1 AQKESSRHGSDSKS
15 RCKSYNNRDDL
26 TVVDTF
32 VASDTT
38 VEKTM
43 DNIEEMLKPIIH
55 DKKNTV
61 VNNANKVL
69 SPDRHISNRGIFS
82 NESVSLPTIR
92 QNSLLGKTIVNN
104 NNDKERRQLTRT
116 TRIRSSSAPA
126 LHQLTP
132 DIRSTPLREK
142 VRDGNDIT
150 ITQTDIQEKLR
161 EGSKAVCNLMGPIR
175 VETSRITSRQS
186 NADITLKDRIE
197 LIGCGGCSKNAKL
210 VEFIPTIHR
219 YSSKKAKRMQPSSSQ
234 SVKVGENYILIERLS
249 TLKQMPLLYNET
261 KQFEEIRTFR
271 TRESSQGKQSRRRR
285 VKSESA
291 VAKKRIF
298 NVRGPIQV
306 TSKQQII
313 AGKNG
318 EYTVW
323 EMIELRANGSAN
335 EPQEEL
341 SPFQNGPAHSSRDAK
356 NIAPYKYDEH
366 IRIGENVIAIERF
379 IKVFPRRMATAGPFS
394 FSEKRSYSTDNTT
407 SIISSASTTSEQ
419 PRPSARQS
427 SVGCKT
433 AESPVIPT
441 ARSPTFDTAISKRS
455 FCKLSEESGSRI
467 LDRSVSRSKSPLNC
481 NMTRTARSPS
491 GCSPLRRLSPRVDP
505 LTPERSPPVP
515 RKRSRRSLRC
525 VPGDEETACSPGPN
539 TSRDM
544 AVVKRNLKSAL
555 LQQLSDIQKQRDISR
570 NSFTPSQLSTSQKVA
585 IPSAELPSEGY
596 SAKYAQTD
604 LKDVDDRSPNEARI
618 VRASG
623 KTRKETLST
632 KAEKKSTGESSSLHS
647 WAQHAKQKPQPTIV
661 ASAKKRTLN
670 GRNEESCR
678 TPRSLSAE
686 IPQTSRA
693 TSKDASRFFSA
704 ESALARLKTPLERI
718 KVTAQ
723 QRTEGRISLES
734 PIQVAHKKTVSDELL
749 LKTARKK
756 SEIIERPGSDGKVPP
771 MRSALEVSRKKAI
784 DEEGHGENGL
794 RSLKSGRGESKIFG
808 RCGPGSSKL
817 LKSPLLTPSK
827 NVVVEKGFLKTA
839 RERRDVSDSRSGPL
853 GGPKMDGPMHM
864 SRGAMGNDGKV
875 RERSAISQKHE
886 SSWTPK
892 QTGRKGMSKEDFLK
906 TAIEISETKMMRSG
920 GEKREA
926 KLLKTGR
933 EQSETKFLRTATER
947 SEPDLLPSDRETAEL
962 LETSKMIK
970 QESKV
975 RYVPIQA
982 HKENLSTAREIRE
995 KNRGE
1000 PWVGSLAMH
1009 RGDQESYRHFVTASS
1024 GQRRE
1029 NKKWRK
1035 KADHVDTARSLSF
1048 RSPPRRRNFSTTDEN
1063 VESTIHVPAASH
1075 FRITKDGIPNGQ
1087 TNDHNVRTARAISMR
1102 SRGRMSPSQGTWPMH
1117 AARVKRSTW
1126 SSAASSNVK
1135 RVRDVDTRTSSER
1148 TRSASL
1154 EGAIDKGA
1162 TIRSEQAKSR
1172 FRKSIR
1178 SCDIRTPRSPGA
1190 TSITSTARSGNHL
1203 KTPPSCLT
1211 AAQPQR
1217 SLSTRNVLSTDG
1229 STDDA
1234 LNNSNTIVIESVGVH
1249 NVVMVL
1255 KISFRLKTNG
1265 TQSNEKAHGLRTSRV
1280 AIGGHVVYGSNSHK

>member
-1 AQKESSRHGSDSKS
+1 MGDFEAQKESSRHGSDSKS

-69 SPDRHISNRGIFS
+69 SPDRHILSSCAPPVDSGYSEHTASRKGLILRFVYLS
-82 NESVSLPTIR
+82 FISY
-92 QNSLLGKTIVNN
+92 
-104 NNDKERRQLTRT
+104 
-116 TRIRSSSAPA
+116 SSAYYT
-126 LHQLTP
+126 LTQFCIWKASYS
-132 DIRSTPLREK
+132 DVMLKHMYSHIIM

-335 EPQEEL
+335 EPQEAERATDAVIGVSGHAMRGACTL
-341 SPFQNGPAHSSRDAK
+341 PVPNSHLRVNRPSDAK
-356 NIAPYKYDEH
+356 QL
-366 IRIGENVIAIERF
+366 
-379 IKVFPRRMATAGPFS
+379 S
-394 FSEKRSYSTDNTT
+394 
-407 SIISSASTTSEQ
+407 
-419 PRPSARQS
+419 RQS
-427 SVGCKT
+427 
-433 AESPVIPT
+433 
-441 ARSPTFDTAISKRS
+441 F
-455 FCKLSEESGSRI
+455 LQQGSRI

-839 RERRDVSDSRSGPL
+839 RERRNVSDSRSGPL

-1075 FRITKDGIPNGQ
+1075 FRH
-1087 TNDHNVRTARAISMR
+1087 NDK
-1102 SRGRMSPSQGTWPMH
+1102 W
-1117 AARVKRSTW
+1117 K
-1126 SSAASSNVK
+1126 
-1135 RVRDVDTRTSSER
+1135 
-1148 TRSASL
+1148 L
-1154 EGAIDKGA
+1154 KGA
-1162 TIRSEQAKSR
+1162 SYITRPGLLGAKLQ
-1172 FRKSIR
+1172 KKIVLNA
-1178 SCDIRTPRSPGA
+1178 DQG
-1190 TSITSTARSGNHL
+1190 L
-1203 KTPPSCLT
+1203 
-1211 AAQPQR
+1211 QR
-1217 SLSTRNVLSTDG
+1217 GKL
-1229 STDDA
+1229 
-1234 LNNSNTIVIESVGVH
+1234 E
-1249 NVVMVL
+1249 
-1255 KISFRLKTNG
+1255 F
-1265 TQSNEKAHGLRTSRV
+1265 
-1280 AIGGHVVYGSNSHK
+1280 